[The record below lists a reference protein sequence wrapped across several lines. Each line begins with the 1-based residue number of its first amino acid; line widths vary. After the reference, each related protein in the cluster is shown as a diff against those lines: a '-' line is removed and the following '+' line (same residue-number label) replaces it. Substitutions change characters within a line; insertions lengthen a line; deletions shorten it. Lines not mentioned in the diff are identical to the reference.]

1 MPLQKTLKN
10 SRDYTLN
17 ADLAGLY
24 PPGQKRQA
32 MFLGEDHAR
41 SLTDTLTQVARQAR
55 SYGCR
60 PIFNGK
66 VVLADFL
73 DKLSNSEP

>member
-10 SRDYTLN
+10 SRDYTVN

-24 PPGQKRQA
+24 PPGQKRQT

-41 SLTDTLTQVARQAR
+41 SLTDVLIQVALRAR
-55 SYGCR
+55 SNCCR
-60 PIFNGK
+60 PTCNGK